1 MGGLKGIGVK
11 GIGEKGFKK
20 RDCLERCQ
28 IRISSDAWCKTK
40 NEEAQNVL
48 EQSSPHC
55 GVDHKE

>member
-28 IRISSDAWCKTK
+28 IRISSDA
-40 NEEAQNVL
+40 
-48 EQSSPHC
+48 
-55 GVDHKE
+55 